1 MESHYTRAF
10 RAQSSQTNYG
20 LNSEIKEQFETHSR
34 NIMKPKIA
42 SRLRSMN
49 KRRRKHI
56 LQLIKKRNDSKKTAG
71 NFLANMEYEARTAT
85 M

>member
-1 MESHYTRAF
+1 
-10 RAQSSQTNYG
+10 
-20 LNSEIKEQFETHSR
+20 
-34 NIMKPKIA
+34 MKPKIA